1 MTFKQRLKIKG
12 SVIDTNNQLNGVFPS
27 FNLLN
32 NEFSPGF
39 RLINIFSSHFSF
51 HLSNHKNKD
60 SKAIYICKLNECIF
74 HTLSDLKIVTMI
86 LDTSIKNQVATSI
99 VYVHLYNNLVKKTIH
114 YTVNVTITEAELFA
128 NRCGIN
134 QAVQIPGI
142 NYIIVITDSI
152 HVAHYIFNSSIYLY
166 QLQLIA
172 ISKELMEFFN
182 KDS

>member
-1 MTFKQRLKIKG
+1 
-12 SVIDTNNQLNGVFPS
+12 
-27 FNLLN
+27 
-32 NEFSPGF
+32 
-39 RLINIFSSHFSF
+39 
-51 HLSNHKNKD
+51 
-60 SKAIYICKLNECIF
+60 
-74 HTLSDLKIVTMI
+74 MI
-86 LDTSIKNQVATSI
+86 LDASIKNQVATSI